1 MQSGSSSTLSLAL
14 LGVGAVG
21 TVHLRSARAMDGV
34 DVVAAADPVR
44 DHRERAIR
52 DGVARSRVYDDY
64 ASLLASD
71 RERAALDAA
80 VVAVPPHLHRDAL
93 ECAAAAG
100 VDAFVEKPF
109 ARTTDE
115 ADAMLAAAADAG
127 IRVGVDHTLRYQPD
141 VRDLKGSYDEG
152 RVGHVPYASMTRLN
166 DGLLGKPPADDP
178 PTDWALDPATAGG
191 GALLDLGI
199 HCFDVLEWLFGDLEV
214 RDATLDRTLDLPV
227 EDAAT
232 VFLRAPGTETSISLH
247 CGTYQWEA
255 LPEVNT
261 RLRLEGIAGTLENEA
276 YLPSNFHASA
286 ARSAATNVVRRA
298 TGDEP
303 DVYGPTFYLQAH
315 YRALGEFL
323 RAIRAGEEPP
333 VTGADGRRCLAL
345 AERASELAGETGDTA
360 STQTPVRNP
369 LEPEERP

>member
-1 MQSGSSSTLSLAL
+1 MQSGSSKTLSLAL

-21 TVHLRSARAMDGV
+21 TIHLRSARAMDGV
-34 DVVAAADPVR
+34 DVVSAADPVP

-52 DGVARSRVYDDY
+52 DGVARTRVYDDY
-64 ASLLASD
+64 ATLLESD
-71 RERAALDAA
+71 RERDDLDAV

-109 ARTTDE
+109 ARTTAE

-141 VRDLKGSYDEG
+141 IRALERSYDEG
-152 RVGHVPYASMTRLN
+152 RVGRVPYASMTRLN
-166 DGLLGKPPADDP
+166 DGLLGKPPADGP
-178 PTDWALDPATAGG
+178 PTDWALDPDTAGG

-232 VFLRAPGTETSISLH
+232 VFLRAPETETSISLH
-247 CGTYQWEA
+247 CGTYQWEE
-255 LPEVNT
+255 LPDVNT
-261 RLRLEGIAGTLENEA
+261 RLRLEGITGTLENEA
-276 YLPSNFHASA
+276 YLPSNFHVSA

-298 TGDEP
+298 TGGEP

-315 YRALGEFL
+315 YRALRDFL
-323 RAIRAGEEPP
+323 RAIRAGERPP

-345 AERASELAGETGDTA
+345 VERASKLAGETGDTA
-360 STQTPVRNP
+360 PTPVRKS
-369 LEPEERP
+369 LEPEEKS